1 MTVKDHFTD
10 NFACSINFPVPEE
23 IETLNL
29 IVACVH
35 FSPPA
40 SVYIISGSFKNVA
53 SNSA

>member
-1 MTVKDHFTD
+1 MTVKDHSTD
-10 NFACSINFPVPEE
+10 NFACSINFPEPEE

-40 SVYIISGSFKNVA
+40 SVYIISGCFKNA
-53 SNSA
+53 TSNSA